1 VNREFFRWRRKQETP
16 KPYFALLWYIDPH
29 TPFQWDA
36 EAAAWAGLD
45 PAETFEHRPEPKDE
59 SAPREVREQ
68 ARTHYEA
75 AVRTVD
81 NNLRGLVGFLR
92 ENGDY
97 ENAFIVF
104 TADHGESLWEH
115 GRFGHNYGLYDSL
128 TRVPLVIR
136 FPAPLHFPAFA
147 PKTGRSS
154 VIASSVDLL
163 PTTLDFLGLPGDAA
177 MQGRSVLAELD
188 APAGGSAY
196 LEERL
201 EHYGPYEIF
210 GLREG
215 RFKYIWIERFERND
229 LPQALLFDLETDPH
243 EQRNLVHERQDLAAE
258 FHARVMQRRRAYEAV
273 ALGTGTAEVDA
284 RTKALLEKLGYAE
297 SDRDED
303 AVEDP

>member
-1 VNREFFRWRRKQETP
+1 
-16 KPYFALLWYIDPH
+16 
-29 TPFQWDA
+29 
-36 EAAAWAGLD
+36 
-45 PAETFEHRPEPKDE
+45 
-59 SAPREVREQ
+59 
-68 ARTHYEA
+68 
-75 AVRTVD
+75 
-81 NNLRGLVGFLR
+81 
-92 ENGDY
+92 
-97 ENAFIVF
+97 
-104 TADHGESLWEH
+104 
-115 GRFGHNYGLYDSL
+115 LYDSL